1 MTSYQF
7 AAVRYAAIVA
17 FGGFIFGLDAA
28 LISGV
33 VRDVTE
39 VFDLSAFQV
48 GLVVGSPGYGVLFA
62 LLMAGYFADKLGRKK
77 TLQIIASLYVISA
90 VTSAIAPTYETLV
103 AARFLGGLAFTSLSL
118 ASMYIGE
125 IAPPKARGKLVAMNQ
140 MAIVVG
146 LSAAYLSVF
155 GVHWLSEQ
163 ETGWVSSLKIDS
175 ETWRWMLG
183 VEIVPALLWVLLL
196 FSIPESPRWLVLRG
210 RNEEAKQVLAK
221 LLPPEQCEE
230 ELQAICDSSHHGH
243 QDRTVWHQLQD
254 LFSPAIRKALII
266 AVVIAFFQQTVG
278 INAVM
283 FYAPIIFEQVG
294 LGTNAALFN
303 GVYIG
308 LISVV
313 ATALALALID
323 RLGRRILIIVG
334 LVVAGVSLLSCAWA
348 FSNATYTLS
357 AEALASLAEYLDV
370 SGLQGLLGVTF
381 DSDLSFKA
389 ALAEHLGPKLARDN
403 EAVLFQ
409 YAATMNSTVILLGVL
424 AFIAAFQFS
433 IGPVM
438 WVLFSELFPI
448 HVRSIAIP
456 AMALVA
462 SIVSAMVQQ
471 LFPIQLEVM
480 GSSGVFLSYGV
491 SAVLALVLLA
501 WLMPETKGKTIEEIE
516 TMLASSKEQIVDNKQ

>member
-1 MTSYQF
+1 MTSYQR

-33 VRDVTE
+33 VRDITE
-39 VFDLSAFQV
+39 VFDLSSFQV

-62 LLMAGYFADKLGRKK
+62 LFLAGYLADKLGRKK
-77 TLQIIASLYVISA
+77 TLQIIASLYVVSA
-90 VTSAIAPTYETLV
+90 IASAIAPGYEALV

-155 GVHWLSEQ
+155 AVHQISELDAS
-163 ETGWVSSLKIDS
+163 WVSSLLIDTQ
-175 ETWRWMLG
+175 TWRWMLG
-183 VEIVPALLWVLLL
+183 VEIVPALVWVLLL

-210 RNEEAKQVLAK
+210 RIDDAEAVMAK
-221 LLPPEQCEE
+221 LVPPQ
-230 ELQAICDSSHHGH
+230 ELAIEMQGIRESSVHGH
-243 QDRTVWHQLQD
+243 KDHSVWHQLQD

-294 LGTNAALFN
+294 LGTSAALFN

-308 LISVV
+308 LISVL

-323 RLGRRILIIVG
+323 RLGRRVLIIVG

-348 FSNATYTLS
+348 FNQATYSLN
-357 AEALASLAEYLDV
+357 AGALVSLAEHLDV
-370 SGLQGLLGVTF
+370 SQLQALAGQTY

-389 ALAEHLGPKLARDN
+389 ALVEQLGPRVARDN

-409 YAATMNSTVILLGVL
+409 YAANMNATVILFGVL

-448 HVRSIAIP
+448 HVRSVAIP

-471 LFPIQLEVM
+471 LFPIQLELM

-491 SAVLALVLLA
+491 SAVLALILLA
-501 WLMPETKGKTIEEIE
+501 WLMPETKGKSIEEIE
-516 TMLASSKEQIVDNKQ
+516 QMLAAK

>member
-39 VFDLSAFQV
+39 VFDLSAVQV
-48 GLVVGSPGYGVLFA
+48 GLVVGSPGYGVLLA
-62 LLMAGYFADKLGRKK
+62 LLMAGHFADKLGRKK

-90 VTSAIAPTYETLV
+90 VTSAIAPSYETLV

-125 IAPPKARGKLVAMNQ
+125 IAPPEARGKLVAMNQ

-155 GVHWLSEQ
+155 GVHWLSEL
-163 ETGWVSSLKIDS
+163 EAPWVSRLMIDTQ
-175 ETWRWMLG
+175 TWRWMLG
-183 VEIVPALLWVLLL
+183 VEILPALLWILMLLT
-196 FSIPESPRWLVLRG
+196 IPESPRWLVLRG
-210 RNEEAKQVLAK
+210 HTEQARKVLAK
-221 LLPPEQCEE
+221 LVPRDQLEDQ
-230 ELQAICDSSHHGH
+230 LQAICDSSTHGH
-243 QDRTVWHQLQD
+243 KDHTTWNQLKD
-254 LFSPAIRKALII
+254 LFSPGIRRALIV

-334 LVVAGVSLLSCAWA
+334 LIVAGVSLLSCAWA
-348 FSNATYTLS
+348 FSNATFTLT
-357 AEALASLAEYLDV
+357 AEALVSLSEHLDV
-370 SGLQGLLGVTF
+370 SALQALQGITF

-389 ALAEHLGPKLARDN
+389 ALVEHLGPKLARDN

-409 YAATMNSTVILLGVL
+409 YAAHMNATVILLGVL

-448 HVRSIAIP
+448 HVRGVAIP

-471 LFPIQLEVM
+471 LFPVQLAYM
-480 GSSGVFLSYGV
+480 GSSGVFLTYGI
-491 SAVLALVLLA
+491 SAVLALILLT

-516 TMLASSKEQIVDNKQ
+516 TMLGSNSR

>member
-1 MTSYQF
+1 MTSYQL
-7 AAVRYAAIVA
+7 AAVRFAAIVA

-33 VRDVTE
+33 VRDITE
-39 VFDLSAFQV
+39 VFDLSPFQV
-48 GLVVGSPGYGVLFA
+48 GLVVGSPGYGVLIA
-62 LLMAGYFADKLGRKK
+62 LFMAGYLADKLGRKK
-77 TLQIIASLYVISA
+77 TLQIIASLYVVSA
-90 VTSAIAPTYETLV
+90 VASAIAPTYEALV

-155 GVHWLSEQ
+155 AVHWVSELSAP
-163 ETGWVSSLKIDS
+163 WVSTLLIDVH
-175 ETWRWMLG
+175 TWRWMLG
-183 VEIVPALLWVLLL
+183 VEILPALAWVLLL

-210 RNEEAKQVLAK
+210 RIDEAEAVMAK
-221 LLPPEQCEE
+221 LVPPA
-230 ELQAICDSSHHGH
+230 ELAIEMQGIRESSTHGH
-243 QDRTVWHQLQD
+243 KDHSVWHQLQD
-254 LFSPAIRKALII
+254 LFSPRVRKALIV

-294 LGTNAALFN
+294 LGTSAALFN

-308 LISVV
+308 LISVL
-313 ATALALALID
+313 ATGLALALID
-323 RLGRRILIIVG
+323 RLGRRVLIIVG
-334 LVVAGVSLLSCAWA
+334 LVVAGVSLLACAWA
-348 FSNATYTLS
+348 FSDATYTLS
-357 AEALASLAEYLDV
+357 AESLVSLTEHLDV
-370 SGLQGLLGVTF
+370 SGLQALVGVTY

-389 ALAEHLGPKLARDN
+389 ALIEQLGPKVARDN

-409 YAATMNSTVILLGVL
+409 YAASMNASVILFGVL

-448 HVRSIAIP
+448 HVRSVAIP

-471 LFPIQLEVM
+471 LFPIQLEMM
-480 GSSGVFLSYGV
+480 GSSGVFFTYGV
-491 SAVLALVLLA
+491 SAVLALILLA
-501 WLMPETKGKTIEEIE
+501 WLMPETKGKSIEEIE
-516 TMLASSKEQIVDNKQ
+516 QMLATK